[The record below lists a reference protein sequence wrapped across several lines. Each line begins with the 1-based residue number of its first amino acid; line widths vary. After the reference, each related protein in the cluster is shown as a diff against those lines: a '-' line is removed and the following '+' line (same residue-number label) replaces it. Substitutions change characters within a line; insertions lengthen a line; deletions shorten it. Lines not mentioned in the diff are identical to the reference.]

1 MKDAKGITT
10 RLVRVGWWSVQ
21 RNLTTAPR
29 RQAANGG
36 DYESTLAVWLRL
48 RPHAGVLRGSQ
59 IIPE

>member
-29 RQAANGG
+29 RRAADGG
-36 DYESTLAVWLRL
+36 DYESTLAIWLRL
-48 RPHAGVLRGSQ
+48 WLHADELRGSQ
-59 IIPE
+59 LLQ